1 MTEDRHESELR
12 PSPDALLVE
21 AAKEGRGRLK
31 VFLGAAPGVGK
42 TYAMLEAAR
51 RRKADGTDVVVGLVE
66 THGRQETAALVEGL
80 EVLPRKRIAY
90 QGHLLEEFDLDAAL
104 ARRPGL
110 LLVDELAHTNAEGSR
125 HPKRYMDVDELL
137 KAGIDVYATLNIQHL
152 ESLNDIVAR
161 ITHVRVRETL
171 PDRVLEAAN
180 EVELI
185 DLTPEDLLKR
195 LQEGK
200 VYVPYLAERARESF
214 FRPGNLSALR
224 EMALRRVAERVDDEM
239 VGYMRSHAIA
249 GPWPAGERLMVCVG
263 NDPLAGFLVRAG
275 RRLADQLKAPWVA
288 LHVERGTTGSQR
300 DVEAAL
306 GLAERLESRTA
317 RLVGADVA
325 AEILNFA
332 RRNNITQ
339 IIVGRP
345 RDRGFA
351 RWLRRSLADALADG
365 SDGIAIHVVTP
376 PRPAKAARRRPVDAL
391 PHLSAVVTAV
401 LGIGG
406 VVLLGVAVPDLRSLP
421 NVGML
426 FLAVVLLNAVRHGLS
441 AALLSAVLA
450 SLAYNYFYTEPYF
463 TLSVLHWHDVLAL
476 AVFLIVAATTG
487 TLAGRVRDQMSGA
500 RARMAALQTL
510 YDFARRLGKAK
521 TSDEL
526 LHAVVLQAHRLSG
539 RAAMML
545 LPQNGELEIRYSW
558 PPDDRIAAGDKGAAN
573 WAFKNAEPAGA
584 HTGTLPSA
592 HWHFRPLR
600 AGAGA
605 VGVFGIAG
613 APEALP
619 TDLAQTL
626 DAMLDQ
632 AAVAVERIEFARKV
646 ALAETLAETERFRA
660 ALLSSISHD
669 LRTPLT
675 SILGSVTA
683 LRRDPGQFDAEA
695 RGELLATIQ
704 EEAERLDRFVVNL
717 LDITRLE
724 AGAIK
729 PKREWLQVAEVVD
742 TAARRVAGRLGDRG
756 FVRTI
761 PSDLPLLRG
770 DFVLLETVLANL
782 LDNAAKHAA
791 NARRIEVSAGVE
803 GAALCISVVDDGD
816 GVPPALLPRLF
827 DKFFRIQR
835 RDRTVAGTGL
845 GLSICKGLTEAMGGT
860 IEAQCPIA
868 DGRGMRF
875 TLRFPLEPQPAPLEP
890 SEARA

>member
-1 MTEDRHESELR
+1 MTEDRNDPELR

-42 TYAMLEAAR
+42 TFAMLEAAR
-51 RRKADGTDVVVGLVE
+51 RRRADGVDVVVGLVE
-66 THGRQETAALVEGL
+66 THGRQETAALIDGL
-80 EVLPRKRIAY
+80 EVLARKRIAY
-90 QGHLLEEFDLDAAL
+90 QGHLLEEFDIDAAL

-137 KAGIDVYATLNIQHL
+137 KAGVDVYTTLNIQHL
-152 ESLNDIVAR
+152 ESLNDVVTR

-171 PDRVLEAAN
+171 PDRMLEAAD
-180 EVELI
+180 EVELV

-195 LQEGK
+195 LHEGK
-200 VYVPYLAERARESF
+200 VYVPHLAERARENF

-224 EMALRRVAERVDDEM
+224 EMALRRVAERVDDQM
-239 VGYMRSHAIA
+239 VGYMRSHGIA
-249 GPWPAGERLMVCVG
+249 GPWPAGERLMVCIG
-263 NDPLAGFLVRAG
+263 DDALAPFLVRAG
-275 RRLADQLKAPWVA
+275 RRMADQLKAPWVA

-300 DVEAAL
+300 NAEGAL
-306 GLAERLESRTA
+306 GLAERLEGRTS

-325 AEILNFA
+325 VEILHFA

-339 IIVGRP
+339 IVIGRP
-345 RDRGFA
+345 QGGRFA
-351 RWLRRSLADALADG
+351 RLFRRSLADALIEG

-376 PRPAKAARRRPVDAL
+376 PRPAKAARRWPVAAL

-401 LGIGG
+401 LGLGG
-406 VVLLGVAVPDLRSLP
+406 VVLLGLAVPDMRSLP

-450 SLAYNYFYTEPYF
+450 FLAYNYFYTEPYF
-463 TLSVLHWHDVLAL
+463 TLTVLHWHDVLAL
-476 AVFLIVAATTG
+476 AVFLVVAATTG
-487 TLAGRVRDQMSGA
+487 TLAGRVRDQMAGA

-521 TSDEL
+521 TCDEL

-539 RAAMML
+539 RPAMIL
-545 LPQNGELEIRYSW
+545 LPQNGMLEIRYSW
-558 PPDDRIAAGDKGAAN
+558 PPDDEIEAVDKGAAN
-573 WAFKNAEPAGA
+573 WAYNNVEPAGS

-592 HWHFRPLR
+592 KWHFRPLR

-605 VGVFGIAG
+605 VGIFGIAG

-619 TDLAQTL
+619 ADLAQTL

-632 AAVAVERIEFARKV
+632 AAVAVERIDFARKV

-683 LRRDPGQFDAEA
+683 LRRDPGQFGAEA

-717 LDITRLE
+717 LDITRLD

-729 PKREWLQVAEVVD
+729 PKREWLQVAEVVE
-742 TAARRVAGRLGDRG
+742 TAARRIAGRLADR
-756 FVRTI
+756 RLARNI
-761 PSDLPLLRG
+761 PRDLPLLRG

-782 LDNAAKHAA
+782 LDNAIKHAA
-791 NARRIEVSAGVE
+791 NARRIEVFASVE
-803 GAALCISVVDDGD
+803 QGMLCIGVSDDGD
-816 GVPPALLPRLF
+816 GVPQELLPRLF

-860 IEAQCPIA
+860 IEARCPAA

-875 TLRFPLEPQPAPLEP
+875 TLRFPLEKQPAPLEP